1 MCFSIKV
8 EYGNVGV
15 DFAFIS
21 KEGFGWMNASFQAG
35 LQYLSDYQRK
45 MLKALVPPEKVIFNT
60 S

>member
-1 MCFSIKV
+1 M